1 LIDDMVDMGQKN
13 QNLLNNLL
21 PFQAK
26 QKNNRLN
33 KITSSE
39 KQYIK
44 FVETVLKNI
53 NKKIEKYPYSKNFH
67 NIFNY
72 DIAQTVNA
80 MRYSRLVNQNPYL
93 INTIEHW
100 LYSPHTLQ
108 GMINCTLDLM
118 CAGNFDSV
126 KTGKARESFWLAQ
139 KIARI
144 SNCLSNWESEFN
156 ENDLTNTIF
165 VYLIESNLIRNE
177 DFDIKNNTEMSLKI
191 KKTKIKEQLLKELQ
205 RDFDQLHRLCD
216 QIRFNKFPN
225 QIKKMCILYLMLG
238 KYTKPNSETH
248 ELNFI

>member
-1 LIDDMVDMGQKN
+1 MVIEKILKQLTPARIKKEVEAIQKIELPPELQKWVKEYEKVGGGRNEFFWKSIYKLHKTINPFSIPSRYKNSLCETKFLITMFIVLIDDMVDMGQKN

-126 KTGKARESFWLAQ
+126 KTGKARESFWLAHGLA
-139 KIARI
+139 KEKGYEVRK
-144 SNCLSNWESEFN
+144 SYK
-156 ENDLTNTIF
+156 D
-165 VYLIESNLIRNE
+165 YL
-177 DFDIKNNTEMSLKI
+177 
-191 KKTKIKEQLLKELQ
+191 
-205 RDFDQLHRLCD
+205 
-216 QIRFNKFPN
+216 PN
-225 QIKKMCILYLMLG
+225 
-238 KYTKPNSETH
+238 
-248 ELNFI
+248 